1 MFEIFSINTNQR
13 IRWLGLRESKIQFYV
28 AGRRVNV
35 LLASSGCAPHCTRRP
50 APGVL
55 LLGFRARQDFHACS
69 IAWN

>member
-1 MFEIFSINTNQR
+1 MDIRRIFGGLKNVI
-13 IRWLGLRESKIQFYV
+13 WLRSKACPMKIHGMGCVRESKIRLCI

-55 LLGFRARQDFHACS
+55 PL
-69 IAWN
+69 

>member
-1 MFEIFSINTNQR
+1 MKIHGVGR
-13 IRWLGLRESKIQFYV
+13 VRESKIRFYV

-55 LLGFRARQDFHACS
+55 PLGFRARDDFHAS
-69 IAWN
+69 PIIWN

>member
-1 MFEIFSINTNQR
+1 MFLSTFVNASA
-13 IRWLGLRESKIQFYV
+13 GCHVRESKIRLCV

-55 LLGFRARQDFHACS
+55 LLGFRAREDFHANLF
-69 IAWN
+69 IWN